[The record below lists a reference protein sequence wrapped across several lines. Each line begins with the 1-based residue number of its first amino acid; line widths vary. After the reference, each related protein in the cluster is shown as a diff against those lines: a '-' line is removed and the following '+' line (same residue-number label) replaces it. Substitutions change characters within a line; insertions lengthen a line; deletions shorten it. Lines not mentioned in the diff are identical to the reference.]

1 VAARGVHVDNVD
13 LVIHVDP
20 PMEHKAYLHRSG
32 RTARAGAQGDVITLC
47 LPTQKGDLA
56 SLLRKAGIAVTP
68 RAVSATSPEV
78 VSLIGDVAPYVKP
91 APVEHHQHGGGGRS
105 RGASTGANAQRKRAR
120 RGDGARPAQDS
131 TRKTA
136 RPPRASSGQPSPTA
150 RRSHQ
155 RTR

>member
-47 LPTQKGDLA
+47 LPTQKSDLA
-56 SLLRKAGIAVTP
+56 SLLRKAGITVKP
-68 RAVSATSPEV
+68 RAVSANSPEV
-78 VSLIGDVAPYVKP
+78 VSLIGGVAAYVKP
-91 APVEHHQHGGGGRS
+91 APAEHHQHGGAGRN
-105 RGASTGANAQRKRAR
+105 RGTSTGANAQRKRAHR
-120 RGDGARPAQDS
+120 SDGARPARDS
-131 TRKTA
+131 AGQKG
-136 RPPRASSGQPSPTA
+136 RPGRSGSGQPSTSA